1 MEETQLRINKTLE
14 NLLQL
19 RQCQSRRQQPND
31 VNISKTQPPAART
44 VGELGSWRSR
54 SQNITLADNKTS
66 VKRDSFTTRECD
78 KKESSRLGNG
88 PASLPRTETDFLHET
103 SQNILNGNISS
114 KRFSDNGEVIN
125 NNFHAMSNNRND
137 NSGRNSYQFP
147 IESPVKNKIQ
157 GLINSVKILKNRN
170 SVEKEVVDKNI
181 IPREKKNPRTK
192 ETFSVE
198 DFTELIR
205 SLPANHL
212 TEAECDL
219 HNVTKSE
226 TSKSQQFYVAKELCT
241 SERDYV
247 ASLKLICEDFRNFM
261 IGSSQDVPQSRIN
274 NFNNLP
280 EIYNLSRDLSQE
292 FEYRIKFWD
301 EHRKISDIFLHYR
314 SHFNIYLP
322 YLQNFSLMN
331 KHFDECC
338 SNNSQFRNVCI
349 NFEKLPKCRNL
360 KVKHFLLKPVQRF
373 PQYKLLLT
381 DYLKHL
387 TKDAEDYEDT
397 VKALEIVT
405 DLLKNAN
412 DVILW
417 YYLSENKNCQIHLI
431 FCDLC
436 WLCKDFIFFWF
447 ITAGCRNAAFLD
459 WIPDLW
465 RLTHKWEMQSH
476 WVGVLHC
483 PTLNLTHF
491 DRNAGREV
499 TIIDILWRCIIIM
512 FSSLLASLVT
522 MTRLSTSH
530 HKRWMMFD
538 ACMYEISN
546 VCVMQNWPR
555 AIYPCHQLL
564 KGC

>member
-1 MEETQLRINKTLE
+1 MILRIMVGFGPSFPGSFSRRNSHCSIIQTSDNVLLVQCSPEGKGAVGNRKSIDIVTFDFGDLGAREFSDSERPSSETSSSSSDGSSRDSSLDIDLNIRQMEETQLRINKTLE

-125 NNFHAMSNNRND
+125 NNFHAISNNRND
-137 NSGRNSYQFP
+137 NSERNSYQFP

-261 IGSSQDVPQSRIN
+261 IGSSQHVPQARIN

-412 DVILW
+412 DVIL
-417 YYLSENKNCQIHLI
+417 
-431 FCDLC
+431 
-436 WLCKDFIFFWF
+436 
-447 ITAGCRNAAFLD
+447 
-459 WIPDLW
+459 
-465 RLTHKWEMQSH
+465 
-476 WVGVLHC
+476 
-483 PTLNLTHF
+483 
-491 DRNAGREV
+491 
-499 TIIDILWRCIIIM
+499 
-512 FSSLLASLVT
+512 
-522 MTRLSTSH
+522 
-530 HKRWMMFD
+530 
-538 ACMYEISN
+538 
-546 VCVMQNWPR
+546 
-555 AIYPCHQLL
+555 
-564 KGC
+564 

>member
-1 MEETQLRINKTLE
+1 MTLE
-14 NLLQL
+14 NLLQI
-19 RQCQSRRQQPND
+19 RQCGSRRQPND
-31 VNISKTQPPAART
+31 VNISKTQSQGPRAA
-44 VGELGSWRSR
+44 GELGSCQSR
-54 SQNITLADNKTS
+54 SLNITSQPDNKTS

-88 PASLPRTETDFLHET
+88 PASALRSETDFLHET
-103 SQNILNGNISS
+103 SQNILNGNCSS
-114 KRFSDNGEVIN
+114 RRRSDNEEVIN
-125 NNFHAMSNNRND
+125 NNVHASNNQDD
-137 NSGRNSYQFP
+137 NSCRNSYQFP

-170 SVEKEVVDKNI
+170 SVEKEVVEKNI

-212 TEAECDL
+212 PEEDL
-219 HNVTKSE
+219 NNATKSDSR
-226 TSKSQQFYVAKELCT
+226 SKNQQFYVARELCT

-247 ASLKLICEDFRNFM
+247 ANLKLICEDFQNFM
-261 IGSSQDVPQSRIN
+261 IGSSQHVPQARIT

-301 EHRKISDIFLHYR
+301 EHRKISDIFLHYG

-322 YLQNFSLMN
+322 YLQNFSSMN

-338 SNNSQFRNVCI
+338 SNNPQFRNVCI
-349 NFEKLPKCRNL
+349 NFEKQPKCRNL

-373 PQYKLLLT
+373 PQYKLLLK

-405 DLLKNAN
+405 ILLKNAN
-412 DVILW
+412 DVIL
-417 YYLSENKNCQIHLI
+417 
-431 FCDLC
+431 
-436 WLCKDFIFFWF
+436 
-447 ITAGCRNAAFLD
+447 
-459 WIPDLW
+459 
-465 RLTHKWEMQSH
+465 
-476 WVGVLHC
+476 
-483 PTLNLTHF
+483 
-491 DRNAGREV
+491 
-499 TIIDILWRCIIIM
+499 
-512 FSSLLASLVT
+512 
-522 MTRLSTSH
+522 
-530 HKRWMMFD
+530 
-538 ACMYEISN
+538 
-546 VCVMQNWPR
+546 
-555 AIYPCHQLL
+555 
-564 KGC
+564 

>member
-1 MEETQLRINKTLE
+1 LDFGPSFPGSFSRRNSHCSIIQTSDNVLLVQCSGEGKGATSNRKSIDIVTFDFGDLGVRDSSDSERPSSETSSSSDGSSGDSSLDIDLNIRQMEETQRRINKTLE

-19 RQCQSRRQQPND
+19 RQSQSRRHPND
-31 VNISKTQPPAART
+31 VNISQTQPPGARA
-44 VGELGSWRSR
+44 VGELGSCRGR
-54 SQNITLADNKTS
+54 SQNITSEADNKTS
-66 VKRDSFTTRECD
+66 GKRDSFTTRECD

-88 PASLPRTETDFLHET
+88 PASVPRTETDFLHET

-125 NNFHAMSNNRND
+125 NNSHAVSNNRND
-137 NSGRNSYQFP
+137 ISSRNSYQFP

-170 SVEKEVVDKNI
+170 SAEKEVVDKNI

-205 SLPANHL
+205 NLPANHL
-212 TEAECDL
+212 TEAESDL

-261 IGSSQDVPQSRIN
+261 IGSSQHVPQVRIN

-322 YLQNFSLMN
+322 YLQNFSIMN

-373 PQYKLLLT
+373 PQYKLLLK

-387 TKDAEDYEDT
+387 SKDAEDYEDT

-412 DVILW
+412 DVIL
-417 YYLSENKNCQIHLI
+417 
-431 FCDLC
+431 
-436 WLCKDFIFFWF
+436 
-447 ITAGCRNAAFLD
+447 
-459 WIPDLW
+459 
-465 RLTHKWEMQSH
+465 
-476 WVGVLHC
+476 
-483 PTLNLTHF
+483 
-491 DRNAGREV
+491 
-499 TIIDILWRCIIIM
+499 
-512 FSSLLASLVT
+512 
-522 MTRLSTSH
+522 
-530 HKRWMMFD
+530 
-538 ACMYEISN
+538 
-546 VCVMQNWPR
+546 
-555 AIYPCHQLL
+555 
-564 KGC
+564 

>member
-1 MEETQLRINKTLE
+1 MDFGPSFPGSFSRRNSHCSIIQTSDNVLLVQCSGEGKGAASNRKSIDIVTFDFGDLGVRDSSDSERPSSETSSDGSSGDSSLDIDLNIRQMEETQRRINKTLE

-19 RQCQSRRQQPND
+19 RQSQSRRHPND
-31 VNISKTQPPAART
+31 VNISQTQPPGARAA
-44 VGELGSWRSR
+44 GELGSCRGR
-54 SQNITLADNKTS
+54 SQNITSADNKTS
-66 VKRDSFTTRECD
+66 GKRDSFTTRECD

-88 PASLPRTETDFLHET
+88 PASVPRTETDFLHET

-125 NNFHAMSNNRND
+125 NNSHAVSNNRND
-137 NSGRNSYQFP
+137 ISSRNSYQFP

-170 SVEKEVVDKNI
+170 SAEKEVVDKNI

-205 SLPANHL
+205 NLPANHL
-212 TEAECDL
+212 TEAESDL

-241 SERDYV
+241 SEGEYV
-247 ASLKLICEDFRNFM
+247 ASLELICEDFRNFM
-261 IGSSQDVPQSRIN
+261 IGSSQHAPQARIN

-301 EHRKISDIFLHYR
+301 EHRKIADIFLHYR

-322 YLQNFSLMN
+322 YLQNFSIMN

-373 PQYKLLLT
+373 PQYKLLLK

-412 DVILW
+412 DVIL
-417 YYLSENKNCQIHLI
+417 
-431 FCDLC
+431 
-436 WLCKDFIFFWF
+436 
-447 ITAGCRNAAFLD
+447 
-459 WIPDLW
+459 
-465 RLTHKWEMQSH
+465 
-476 WVGVLHC
+476 
-483 PTLNLTHF
+483 
-491 DRNAGREV
+491 
-499 TIIDILWRCIIIM
+499 
-512 FSSLLASLVT
+512 
-522 MTRLSTSH
+522 
-530 HKRWMMFD
+530 
-538 ACMYEISN
+538 
-546 VCVMQNWPR
+546 
-555 AIYPCHQLL
+555 
-564 KGC
+564 